1 MRTLFAHS
9 PDGIRIAY
17 DICGE
22 GPYLFL
28 LHGGWQD
35 RNIWH
40 ELGWV
45 SRLKNI
51 FTVVTIDIRGN
62 GESDKPIDKEDY
74 IIDKICDDI
83 LSVADECGVK
93 RFSII
98 GFSFGGNI
106 ARYIASSSKRVEKAV
121 ILGVPFG
128 PSIFG
133 IYTNTIPRFIDH
145 WKPIIE
151 ALKKGTLDIQTLNE
165 RDRQRVKNYNMPA
178 WIATMQATLSWGT
191 VIPADLLRPAL
202 ILIGSENEEAIV
214 QMMTYEE
221 EINESEIKYEVI
233 EGFTHMQELTEVDI
247 VLLKILAF
255 LHAKQ

>member
-1 MRTLFAHS
+1 M
-9 PDGIRIAY
+9 
-17 DICGE
+17 
-22 GPYLFL
+22 
-28 LHGGWQD
+28 
-35 RNIWH
+35 
-40 ELGWV
+40 
-45 SRLKNI
+45 
-51 FTVVTIDIRGN
+51 
-62 GESDKPIDKEDY
+62 
-74 IIDKICDDI
+74 
-83 LSVADECGVK
+83 
-93 RFSII
+93 
-98 GFSFGGNI
+98 
-106 ARYIASSSKRVEKAV
+106 

-133 IYTNTIPRFIDH
+133 MYTNTIPRFIDH

-178 WIATMQATLSWGT
+178 WIVTMQAMLSWET
-191 VIPADLLRPAL
+191 VIPSDLFCPAL
-202 ILIGSENEEAIV
+202 ILIGSENEEAII